1 MEQRVQEVV
10 HDRVIGDPAQTAE
23 LIVEVLILL
32 EQGRPLGSIG
42 DGGDAHLGEVADD
55 GLHDLLVA
63 TVLVVGQGHIDATIA
78 VSASGSD
85 LVEVLVSLVDVIG
98 AELPCAL
105 LVAGDS
111 RRNDAVSG
119 GTGALE
125 DGLADG
131 LTVDSQGD
139 APAQVSVVE
148 RLGRGVARQIVRGRL
163 GAEQHALA
171 VTHGVAILGLAAVLL
186 GGVDLSNGNVADIE
200 VAGLELL
207 VSGLHVLDDLE
218 VDGVNLGLVAIV
230 IVKLL
235 EVDLLTILPLAVHH
249 ERAVT
254 DRGKVEALDIGL
266 GALGNRGQSR
276 VRGDER
282 EVGVGGSQLDD
293 EGLVIRAGNAGQ
305 LGCITGKQIVIALDH
320 GKVVGD
326 LGRTIL
332 GSDGRLS
339 VDQALPTELEGLGSN
354 VVTVVELGLLDL
366 EGELGGV
373 VVSLEGLASQRNDL
387 ALLVIVLRQSVE
399 ELVLDLS
406 ALILLD
412 VVGVDADRVVDV
424 EVQRR
429 TGLRSGS
436 VAALLAACGKKS
448 HGARSEGA
456 ANKGATTHNGLVEH
470 RISHAILLMR

>member
-1 MEQRVQEVV
+1 M
-10 HDRVIGDPAQTAE
+10 
-23 LIVEVLILL
+23 
-32 EQGRPLGSIG
+32 
-42 DGGDAHLGEVADD
+42 
-55 GLHDLLVA
+55 
-63 TVLVVGQGHIDATIA
+63 
-78 VSASGSD
+78 
-85 LVEVLVSLVDVIG
+85 
-98 AELPCAL
+98 
-105 LVAGDS
+105 
-111 RRNDAVSG
+111 
-119 GTGALE
+119 
-125 DGLADG
+125 
-131 LTVDSQGD
+131 
-139 APAQVSVVE
+139 
-148 RLGRGVARQIVRGRL
+148 
-163 GAEQHALA
+163 
-171 VTHGVAILGLAAVLL
+171 
-186 GGVDLSNGNVADIE
+186 
-200 VAGLELL
+200 
-207 VSGLHVLDDLE
+207 
-218 VDGVNLGLVAIV
+218 
-230 IVKLL
+230 
-235 EVDLLTILPLAVHH
+235 
-249 ERAVT
+249 
-254 DRGKVEALDIGL
+254 
-266 GALGNRGQSR
+266 
-276 VRGDER
+276 RGDER

-305 LGCITGKQIVIALDH
+305 LGSVTGKQVVIALDH

-332 GSDGRLS
+332 GSDGRLG
-339 VDQALPTELEGLGSN
+339 VDQALPTELEGLGGN

-429 TGLRSGS
+429 TGLRTGS